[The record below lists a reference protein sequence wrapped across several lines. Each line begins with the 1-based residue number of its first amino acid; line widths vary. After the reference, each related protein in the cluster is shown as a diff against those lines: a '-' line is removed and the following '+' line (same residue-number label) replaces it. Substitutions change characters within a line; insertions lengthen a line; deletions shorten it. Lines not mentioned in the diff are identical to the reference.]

1 MKRWVVVGVGLAV
14 LGGAVAPP
22 AGAAMAVIDVRA
34 IVQLKQ
40 QITTL
45 RDQLTEA
52 RAAVRAMTGSRGM
65 QNLLNLSD
73 AARNYLPRDWAA
85 LQGLRDSGAVRALAA
100 GQAVLSAAQLAGLTA
115 EDRSLVE
122 GQRQSR
128 ALLQQM
134 TREALSRASTRF
146 ASLQSLQAAIGSAT
160 DAKAIADLSGRI
172 EVENAMLANEQAKLD
187 TLYQLATSEQRAL
200 EWRMRERAIESH
212 GAFGAR
218 FTPVAP

>member
-1 MKRWVVVGVGLAV
+1 MKRWAVAGVGLVVA
-14 LGGAVAPP
+14 GGLFAPQ

-40 QITTL
+40 QVSAL
-45 RDQLTEA
+45 RDQLAEA
-52 RAAVRAMTGSRGM
+52 RATVRAMTGSRGM

-73 AARNYLPRDWAA
+73 AARNYLPRDWGA
-85 LQGLRDSGAVRALAA
+85 LEGLRDSGVVRGLAA
-100 GQAVLSAAQLAGLTA
+100 AQAVLSAAQLAGLTA
-115 EDRSLVE
+115 DDRALVE

-134 TREALSRASTRF
+134 TREALARTSDRF
-146 ASLQSLQAAIGSAT
+146 ASLRTLQAAIGSAT

-172 EVENAMLANEQAKLD
+172 EIENAMLANEQAKLD
-187 TLYQLATSEQRAL
+187 TLYQLAASEQRAL
-200 EWRMRERAIESH
+200 EWRTRERTVAAH
-212 GAFGAR
+212 GSFGTR